1 MQTLHPKTKSTTTNT
16 RYIKK
21 TIGRTRGN
29 IMETYAERLQKRKGE
44 KMSNYDMDEIE
55 RERDRNSFA
64 SVKIGKPKEATTE
77 VEIELSSDDLL
88 TLTLAAHDRDIT
100 LNQLCNSVLRASLK
114 DLDYRF
120 EHQSKPQ
127 VLKEY

>member
-1 MQTLHPKTKSTTTNT
+1 
-16 RYIKK
+16 
-21 TIGRTRGN
+21 
-29 IMETYAERLQKRKGE
+29 METYAERLQKRKEE
-44 KMSNYDMDEIE
+44 KMTNYAMDEIE
-55 RERDRNSFA
+55 REREDRNSLA
-64 SVKIGKPKEATTE
+64 SVKVKVPKEATTE

>member
-1 MQTLHPKTKSTTTNT
+1 M
-16 RYIKK
+16 
-21 TIGRTRGN
+21 TI
-29 IMETYAERLQKRKGE
+29 ETYAEILQKRKEE

-64 SVKIGKPKEATTE
+64 SVKIGDEEPEAAVT
-77 VEIELSSDDLL
+77 VELPDDVVLK
-88 TLTLAAHDRDIT
+88 LALQAHERDIT
-100 LNQLCNSVLRASLK
+100 LNKMCGIVLKDSLK
-114 DLDYRF
+114 NLEYRY

>member
-1 MQTLHPKTKSTTTNT
+1 M
-16 RYIKK
+16 
-21 TIGRTRGN
+21 TI
-29 IMETYAERLQKRKGE
+29 ETYAERLQKRKKE
-44 KMSNYDMDEIE
+44 KMTNYDLDEIE
-55 RERDRNSFA
+55 REKDRNAFA
-64 SVKIGKPKEATTE
+64 SVKIGNPKEATTE
-77 VEIELSSDDLL
+77 VEIELSDNDLL
-88 TLTLAAHDRDIT
+88 ILTLAAHDRDIT

>member
-1 MQTLHPKTKSTTTNT
+1 M
-16 RYIKK
+16 
-21 TIGRTRGN
+21 
-29 IMETYAERLQKRKGE
+29 METYAERLQTNYWQNRRKE
-44 KMSNYDMDEIE
+44 RKENTMTNYDMDEIE

-64 SVKIGKPKEATTE
+64 SVKVKVPKEATTE

>member
-1 MQTLHPKTKSTTTNT
+1 M
-16 RYIKK
+16 
-21 TIGRTRGN
+21 
-29 IMETYAERLQKRKGE
+29 METYAERLQKRKE
-44 KMSNYDMDEIE
+44 NTMTNYDMDEIE
-55 RERDRNSFA
+55 REKDRNSFA
-64 SVKIGKPKEATTE
+64 SVKVKIAKEATTE

-88 TLTLAAHDRDIT
+88 ILTLAAHDRDIT

>member
-1 MQTLHPKTKSTTTNT
+1 MT
-16 RYIKK
+16 
-21 TIGRTRGN
+21 
-29 IMETYAERLQKRKGE
+29 METYAEILQKRKRG

-64 SVKIGKPKEATTE
+64 SVKIGDEEPEAAVT
-77 VEIELSSDDLL
+77 VELPDDVVLK
-88 TLTLAAHDRDIT
+88 LALQAHERDIT
-100 LNQLCNSVLRASLK
+100 LNKMCGIVLK
-114 DLDYRF
+114 DGLKNFEYRY